1 MLKYLSES
9 AYKMNIDNNTSQQT
23 GELALRLLVLGFT
36 QFERQLLS
44 TIVNLSKR
52 RQPQLRLVDAAF
64 GESADVVMID
74 AADSNSMK
82 WAGQQHWLKHKAVI
96 WVDARNTPDTP
107 RHSAIQRP
115 VQWPALPI
123 MLARV
128 LEQEST
134 KKTSVLPTSGSNSV
148 MIVDDSIA
156 IRAQLRSL
164 LEPHGLT
171 ITDFDNAEAAIDAA
185 SGSLFGCILMDV
197 VMPGMDGYEACRRIK
212 AKKFFDHSSNVVMLT
227 SKTSPFDHIMGKMAG
242 CDAYLSKPID
252 PKHLYEVISRYVAK
266 PVDGGILPREIS
278 HRNTAINHFPTI

>member
-1 MLKYLSES
+1 M
-9 AYKMNIDNNTSQQT
+9 MDTNNSSSQQA
-23 GELALRLLVLGFT
+23 GELALKLLVLGFT
-36 QFERQLLS
+36 GFERQLLS

-74 AADSNSMK
+74 AADDDAMK
-82 WAGQQHWLKHKAVI
+82 WASRQHWLKQKAVI
-96 WVDARNTPDTP
+96 WVDARNMPDTH
-107 RHSAIQRP
+107 RHTAIQRP

-128 LEQEST
+128 LEQDSK

-171 ITDFDNAEAAIDAA
+171 VTEFDNAEAAINAA
-185 SGSLFGCILMDV
+185 STSLFGCILMDV

-252 PKHLYEVISRYVAK
+252 PKQLYEVVSRYVAK
-266 PVDGGILPREIS
+266 PVGGGSQPREIS
-278 HRNTAINHFPTI
+278 HRNSALSLFPTI

>member
-1 MLKYLSES
+1 MD
-9 AYKMNIDNNTSQQT
+9 IDNNSSHQA
-23 GELALRLLVLGFT
+23 GEFALKLLVLGFT

-74 AADSNSMK
+74 AADTDVIN
-82 WAGQQHWLKHKAVI
+82 WAGKQQWLEHKAVI
-96 WVDARNTPDTP
+96 WVDARKTQDKP
-107 RHSAIQRP
+107 RHTVIQRP

-134 KKTSVLPTSGSNSV
+134 KKTRVLPTSGCNSV
-148 MIVDDSIA
+148 LIVDDSIA

-164 LEPHGLT
+164 LEPYGLT
-171 ITDFDNAEAAIDAA
+171 VTDFDNAEAAIDAA
-185 SGSLFGCILMDV
+185 STSLFGCILMDV

-227 SKTSPFDHIMGKMAG
+227 SKSSPFDHIMGKMAG

-266 PVDGGILPREIS
+266 LADGGTQPRESIY
-278 HRNTAINHFPTI
+278 RNTANYL

>member
-1 MLKYLSES
+1 MDTNYNS
-9 AYKMNIDNNTSQQT
+9 SQQT
-23 GELALRLLVLGFT
+23 SELALKLLVLGFT

-52 RQPQLRLVDAAF
+52 RQPQLRLVDTAF

-74 AADSNSMK
+74 VADIEVMK
-82 WAGQQHWLKHKAVI
+82 WADKQQWLKQKAVI
-96 WVDARNTPDTP
+96 WVDAKNTPDTP
-107 RHSAIQRP
+107 RHTAIQRP

-128 LEQEST
+128 LEQDAM
-134 KKTSVLPTSGSNSV
+134 KKTSVLPTSGCNSIL
-148 MIVDDSIA
+148 IVDDSLA
-156 IRAQLRSL
+156 IRSQLRSL
-164 LEPHGLT
+164 LEPYGLSV
-171 ITDFDNAEAAIDAA
+171 TDFDNAEAAIDAA
-185 SGSLFGCILMDV
+185 STSLFGCILMDV

-252 PKHLYEVISRYVAK
+252 PIHLHEVISRYVAK
-266 PVDGGILPREIS
+266 PVGGGTVPHEHGRI
-278 HRNTAINHFPTI
+278 NTPNSYFPTI